1 MIVTFTENAWEEYVY
16 WQSMDKKTLKK
27 INELIKD
34 IKRNP
39 FAGIGKTE
47 ALKYNLKGYW
57 SRRID
62 LEHCL
67 VYLVV
72 ENELQILACRF
83 QYD

>member
-62 LEHCL
+62 L
-67 VYLVV
+67 
-72 ENELQILACRF
+72 
-83 QYD
+83 